1 MSVMHLGRRPARHRH
16 RVLRNTF
23 ALALCATTGLCLA
36 GPREQAKR
44 IHDRLAGVPPTSA
57 VLDTMA
63 AKISTGDAIGAAQ
76 DAMANPSFYNVTL
89 KNFVT
94 PWTNEE
100 RSVFAE
106 FNDYTATVI
115 GMIRDDV
122 PFNQVLTEDI
132 VYVGAA
138 GTVTAPYS
146 QSDNEHYIQ
155 LENQQVDLSDPS
167 RLVRTTQSSQPGT
180 AVDSSSAAGVM
191 TTRAFAKAYFRA
203 GTNRRAW
210 RFVAMNYLCRDMEQ
224 LLDVTRPA
232 DRVRQDVSRSPGG
245 DSALFLNNCV
255 GCHSGMDAMSGAF
268 AYYEYEHDPDND
280 PAGNDGR
287 LLYTPGEVQAKFFSN
302 ANTFPGGYVTTDD
315 SWINYW
321 RNGPLAVMGWNGNQS
336 QGKGAKSLGAEVAAS
351 RAFAQCQV
359 EKVFQQV
366 CFHPAGSPQDRAE
379 IDRIATVFT
388 SNYSMKRVFAEV
400 ASYCKGP

>member
-1 MSVMHLGRRPARHRH
+1 MFESHLGCRSARHR
-16 RVLRNTF
+16 RVAQTAFTLT
-23 ALALCATTGLCLA
+23 LCVATGLCLA

-44 IHDRLAGVPPTSA
+44 IHDRLAGVPPTAA
-57 VLDTMA
+57 VLDSMA
-63 AKISTGDAIGAAQ
+63 AKISAGDTLGAARE
-76 DAMANPSFYNVTL
+76 AIANPNFYNVTL

-100 RSVFAE
+100 RSVFTE
-106 FNDYTATVI
+106 LNDYTATVI

-122 PFNQVLTEDI
+122 PFNQVLSEDI
-132 VYVGAA
+132 LYVGAA
-138 GTVTAPYS
+138 GTATAPYS
-146 QSDNEHYIQ
+146 QSDNLHYEQ
-155 LENQQVDLSDPS
+155 LESEQVDLSDPAK
-167 RLVRTTQSSQPGT
+167 LVRTTQSSQPGA
-180 AVDSSSAAGVM
+180 AVDSASAAGIM
-191 TTRAFAKAYFRA
+191 TTRAFSKAFFRA

-210 RFVAMNYLCRDMEQ
+210 RFVATNFLCRDMEQ
-224 LLDVTRPA
+224 LADVTRPA

-245 DSALFLNNCV
+245 DSGLFLNNCV
-255 GCHSGMDAMSGAF
+255 GCHAGMDAMSGAF

-287 LLYTPGEVQAKFFSN
+287 LIYTPGEVQAKFFSN
-302 ANTFPGGYVTTDD
+302 ANTFPGGYVTTND

-321 RNGPLAVMGWNGNQS
+321 RSGPIAVLGWNGSQS
-336 QGKGAKSLGAEVAAS
+336 QGQGAKSLGVEVAAS

-379 IDRIATVFT
+379 IDRIANAFT
-388 SNYSMKRVFAEV
+388 SSYSMKGVFAEV

>member
-1 MSVMHLGRRPARHRH
+1 
-16 RVLRNTF
+16 
-23 ALALCATTGLCLA
+23 
-36 GPREQAKR
+36 
-44 IHDRLAGVPPTSA
+44 
-57 VLDTMA
+57 MA
-63 AKISTGDAIGAAQ
+63 AKISAGNVRGAAEE
-76 DAMANPSFYNVTL
+76 AMANPNFYNVTL

-106 FNDYTATVI
+106 LNDYAATVI

-132 VYVGAA
+132 LYVGAT

-146 QSDNEHYIQ
+146 QVDNDHYVQ
-155 LENQQVDLSDPS
+155 LENQQVDLSD
-167 RLVRTTQSSQPGT
+167 RTKLVRTTQSTQADS
-180 AVDSSSAAGVM
+180 AVSSATAAGIM
-191 TTRAFAKAYFRA
+191 TTRAFAKAFFKA

-224 LLDVTRPA
+224 LHDITRPA

-245 DSALFLNNCV
+245 DSALYLNNCV
-255 GCHSGMDAMSGAF
+255 GCHAGMDAVSGAF
-268 AYYEYEHDPDND
+268 AHYEYDHDPDND
-280 PAGNDGR
+280 PAGNNGR
-287 LLYTPGEVQAKFFSN
+287 LVYTSGQVQEKFLINS
-302 ANTFPGGYVTTDD
+302 NTFPGGYVTEDD

-321 RNGPLAVMGWNGNQS
+321 RNGPLAVLGWTGPQS
-336 QGKGAKSLGAEVAAS
+336 QGAGAKSLGEEVASS

-359 EKVFQQV
+359 EKAFQQV
-366 CFHPAGSPQDRAE
+366 CFHGPGSPQDRAE

-388 SNYSMKRVFAEV
+388 SNYSMKGVFADV
-400 ASYCKGP
+400 ANYCKGP

>member
-1 MSVMHLGRRPARHRH
+1 MSETLLGCRPARHRC
-16 RVLRNTF
+16 VVQTAFTLV
-23 ALALCATTGLCLA
+23 LCAATSLCLA

-44 IHDRLAGVPPTSA
+44 MHDRLAGVPPSAA
-57 VLDTMA
+57 VLDSMA
-63 AKISTGDAIGAAQ
+63 AKISAGDTLGAAQ
-76 DAMANPSFYNVTL
+76 EAIANPNFYNVTL
-89 KNFVT
+89 KAFVT

-122 PFNQVLTEDI
+122 PFNQVLSDDI
-132 VYVGAA
+132 LYIGAA
-138 GTVTAPYS
+138 DAVTAPYS
-146 QSDNEHYIQ
+146 QSDNQHYQQ
-155 LENQQVDLSDPS
+155 LESQQVDLSDPAK
-167 RLVRTTQSSQPGT
+167 LVRTTQSSQPGA
-180 AVDSSSAAGVM
+180 AVDSASAAGIM
-191 TTRAFAKAYFRA
+191 TTRAFSQAFFRA

-210 RFVAMNYLCRDMEQ
+210 RFVATNFLCRDMEQ
-224 LLDVTRPA
+224 LADATRPA

-245 DSALFLNNCV
+245 DSSLFLNNCV
-255 GCHSGMDAMSGAF
+255 GCHAGMDAVSGAF
-268 AYYEYEHDPDND
+268 AYYEYDHDPDND
-280 PAGNDGR
+280 PAGNNGR
-287 LLYTPGEVQAKFFSN
+287 LVYTPGEVQAKFFSN

-315 SWINYW
+315 GWINYW
-321 RNGPLAVMGWNGNQS
+321 RTGPLAALGWNGSQS
-336 QGKGAKSLGAEVAAS
+336 QGQGAKSLGIEVAAS

-379 IDRIATVFT
+379 IDRVANAFT

>member
-1 MSVMHLGRRPARHRH
+1 MPTTSLRRSPARHR
-16 RVLRNTF
+16 
-23 ALALCATTGLCLA
+23 LALRTGLTWILCAASGLCLA

-44 IHDRLAGVPPTSA
+44 IHDRLAGVPPTPA
-57 VLDTMA
+57 VLDSMA
-63 AKISTGDAIGAAQ
+63 AKISAGNAVAAAEE
-76 DAMANPSFYNVTL
+76 AMNNPSFYNVTL

-94 PWTNEE
+94 PLTNEE

-106 FNDYTATVI
+106 LNDYTATVI

-132 VYVGAA
+132 LYVGAA
-138 GTVTAPYS
+138 DTVTAPYS
-146 QSDNEHYIQ
+146 QVDNQHYVQ
-155 LENQQVDLSDPS
+155 LESEQVDLSNPAM
-167 RLVRTTQSSQPGT
+167 LVRTTQSSQPDA
-180 AVDSSSAAGVM
+180 AVDSTSAAGVM
-191 TTRAFAKAYFRA
+191 TTRAFAKAFFRA

-255 GCHSGMDAMSGAF
+255 GCHNGMDAVSGAF
-268 AYYEYEHDPDND
+268 AYYEYQHDPDND
-280 PAGNDGR
+280 PAGDAGR
-287 LLYTPGEVQAKFFSN
+287 LIYTPGEVQAKFLIN
-302 ANTFPGGYVTTDD
+302 ANTFPGGYITTDD

-321 RNGPLAVMGWNGNQS
+321 RSGLLSVMGWSGTQS
-336 QGKGAKSLGAEVAAS
+336 QGKGAKSLGTEVAAS

-400 ASYCKGP
+400 ANYCKGP